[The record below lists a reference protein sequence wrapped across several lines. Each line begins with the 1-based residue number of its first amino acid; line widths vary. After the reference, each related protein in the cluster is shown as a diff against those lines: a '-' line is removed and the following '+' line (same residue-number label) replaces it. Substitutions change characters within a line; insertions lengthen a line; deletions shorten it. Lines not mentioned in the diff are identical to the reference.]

1 MLSSHEQQIWDDI
14 ERLYAAE
21 AEEPDPPGR
30 HPAQRHR
37 RDARDLDDLPV
48 AAVAGARIAVV
59 LILLGVVAGGLAV
72 GAATALGWLLWRYW
86 PVRSS

>member
-1 MLSSHEQQIWDDI
+1 VLSSHEQQIWDDI

-21 AEEPDPPGR
+21 AEEPALPSSRPT
-30 HPAQRHR
+30 QQR
-37 RDARDLDDLPV
+37 RDSRDPDDLPM

-86 PVRSS
+86 PRR